1 MLVGKLVLISG
12 LKKKL
17 IFVGEQASYE
27 MFLATEITMVSLCQ
41 LPLGVVSIWKDEGV
55 YNGVVTGV
63 YMQGMA
69 VELDKKVWLVVTN
82 PKLAPP
88 HSVRVGAII
97 SVRNFH
103 LVCPKFSW
111 IQMHLLG
118 ACARTS
124 IIVKSFSFAD
134 TRKSEHVREVHRFS
148 QSICK
153 ILALTFGLLLPEK
166 VC

>member
-27 MFLATEITMVSLCQ
+27 MFLATEMTMVSLCQ
-41 LPLGVVSIWKDEGV
+41 LPLGGVSIWKDEGV

-82 PKLAPP
+82 PKIAPP
-88 HSVRVGAII
+88 HSVRVGAI
-97 SVRNFH
+97 V
-103 LVCPKFSW
+103 
-111 IQMHLLG
+111 
-118 ACARTS
+118 
-124 IIVKSFSFAD
+124 SFSVPCPFKWLFDIACI
-134 TRKSEHVREVHRFS
+134 TKLWNSSLYISLF
-148 QSICK
+148 QQIQ
-153 ILALTFGLLLPEK
+153 LNM
-166 VC
+166 